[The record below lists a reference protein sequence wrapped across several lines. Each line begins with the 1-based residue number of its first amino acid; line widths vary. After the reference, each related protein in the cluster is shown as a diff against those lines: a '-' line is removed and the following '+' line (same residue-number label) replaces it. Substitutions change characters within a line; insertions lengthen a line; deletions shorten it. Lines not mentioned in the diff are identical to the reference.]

1 MWARVWAVLVLVAGQ
16 VRATLDLYVDAEDV
30 KQLLG
35 EWAVGGLRGS
45 AGSVGGRGCDGRVH
59 AIEVAGKWKD
69 VGAS

>member
-45 AGSVGGRGCDGRVH
+45 AGSVGGRG
-59 AIEVAGKWKD
+59 EVGGHVGAGKKGSWA
-69 VGAS
+69 GL